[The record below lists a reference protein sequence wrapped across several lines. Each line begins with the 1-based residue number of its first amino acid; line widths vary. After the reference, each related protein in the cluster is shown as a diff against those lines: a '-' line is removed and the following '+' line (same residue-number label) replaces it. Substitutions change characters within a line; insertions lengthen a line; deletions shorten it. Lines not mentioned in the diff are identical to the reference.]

1 MNRTRWDGAE
11 KTYAFMMYLS
21 EGLAVVSII
30 LFALYRDL
38 FVGIIAVVF
47 AVLTATLH
55 LMLLTYHRTRIIM
68 ETLEAIANSQQTPQ
82 PIPLT
87 ATAEAIRRQ
96 RLKAKL
102 RSTP

>member
-1 MNRTRWDGAE
+1 MDKIPWNNTE
-11 KTYAFMMYLS
+11 KTYARMMYPS
-21 EGLAVVSII
+21 EGLAVLSMI
-30 LFALYRDL
+30 LFALSRAL

-47 AVLTATLH
+47 DVLTATLH

-68 ETLEAIANSQQTPQ
+68 ETLEAIANNQQTPQ

-102 RSTP
+102 RSTS

>member
-1 MNRTRWDGAE
+1 MSRTRWDGAE

-38 FVGIIAVVF
+38 FVGIVAVVF

-68 ETLEAIANSQQTPQ
+68 ETLEAIANNQQTPQ
-82 PIPLT
+82 PITLT
-87 ATAEAIRRQ
+87 ATAEAIRGQ

-102 RSTP
+102 RSTT

>member
-1 MNRTRWDGAE
+1 MDKIPWNNTE

-21 EGLAVVSII
+21 EGLAVLSMI

-68 ETLEAIANSQQTPQ
+68 ETLEAIANNQQTPQ

-102 RSTP
+102 RSTT

>member
-21 EGLAVVSII
+21 EGLAVLSII

-38 FVGIIAVVF
+38 FVGIVAVVF

-87 ATAEAIRRQ
+87 ATAEAIRGQ

-102 RSTP
+102 RSTS

>member
-38 FVGIIAVVF
+38 FVGIVAVVF

-55 LMLLTYHRTRIIM
+55 LMLLTYHRTRMIL
-68 ETLEAIANSQQTPQ
+68 ETLEAIVNSQQTPQ
-82 PIPLT
+82 PITLT